1 MRSLQRL
8 ETNPFHLPSAF
19 ATVLGWDKLAKS

>member
-8 ETNPFHLPSAF
+8 ETNPFHSPSAF
-19 ATVLGWDKLAKS
+19 ATLLGWDMVAES